1 MGKTRTVKVFA
12 LGLTAEERQALD
24 DIAATEDVSMAS
36 ILRELLAEKYPE
48 TFGKVHRPRSG
59 YGGGGHREA
68 T

>member
-1 MGKTRTVKVFA
+1 MGKTPAVKVFA

-24 DIAATEDVSMAS
+24 EIAEAEEVSMSS
-36 ILRELLAEKYPE
+36 ILRDLLAEKYPRFAE
-48 TFGKVHRPRSG
+48 VHRPRSG